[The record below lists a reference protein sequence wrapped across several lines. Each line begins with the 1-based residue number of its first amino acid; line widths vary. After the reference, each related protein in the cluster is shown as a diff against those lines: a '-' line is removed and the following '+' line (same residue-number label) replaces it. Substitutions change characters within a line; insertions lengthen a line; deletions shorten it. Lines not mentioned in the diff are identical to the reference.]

1 MSRTLLI
8 MAGGTGGH
16 IFPGLAVAEQARAA
30 GWEVVW
36 MGARGGMEERLVPR
50 YGYAAAWI
58 RARAARGKGLLQKLL
73 LPANLLFSFWE
84 SARHIRRIR
93 PDVVLGLGGYVAFPG
108 GMMAS
113 LLGRPLALHE
123 QNAIA
128 GLANRVLAGVCDKV
142 MVAFPQALRGAEWT
156 GNPVRAEIAAIAP
169 PEERF
174 RLRAGPLRLLVVGG
188 SLGAQ
193 ALNEAVPR
201 ALVRLAERPQVV
213 HQSGEKHLET
223 LRANYA
229 AAGVQGELVAFIDDM
244 ARRYAEADLVICRA
258 GAVTVAEL
266 SAGGM
271 ASILVPFPHAVD
283 DHQTANAR
291 FLAERGA
298 AILVPQNELTPERLA
313 ELVRSLD
320 RPALLKMAQKARAL
334 GKPEAAKVVAKR
346 CMELAERV
354 ARRAP

>member
-1 MSRTLLI
+1 MRTLLI

-30 GWEVVW
+30 GWQVVW

-50 YGYAAAWI
+50 HGYSTAWI
-58 RARAARGKGLLQKLL
+58 RAKAARGKGLMQKLL

-84 SARHIRRIR
+84 SARHIRRIQ

-113 LLGRPLALHE
+113 LLGKPLALHE

-128 GLANRVLAGVCDKV
+128 GLANKVLAGVSDKV
-142 MVAFPQALRGAEWT
+142 MVAFPEALKKAEWT
-156 GNPVRAEIAAIAP
+156 GNPVRADIASIP
-169 PEERF
+169 QPEERF
-174 RLRAGPLRLLVVGG
+174 RGRQGPLRILVVGG

-201 ALVRLAERPQVV
+201 ALALLSERPTVV
-213 HQSGEKHLET
+213 HQAGEKHIDT
-223 LRANYA
+223 LRTNYA

-258 GAVTVAEL
+258 GAVTIAEL

-271 ASILVPFPHAVD
+271 ASVLVPFPFAVD
-283 DHQTANAR
+283 DHQTANGR
-291 FLAERGA
+291 FLADRGA
-298 AILVPQNELTPERLA
+298 AVLLRQTELTPERLA
-313 ELVRSLD
+313 ELIRKMD
-320 RPALLKMAQKARAL
+320 RTTLLQMARNARGL
-334 GKPEAAKVVAKR
+334 GKPEAAKVVAQR
-346 CMELAERV
+346 CMELAR
-354 ARRAP
+354 

>member
-1 MSRTLLI
+1 MI

-16 IFPGLAVAEQARAA
+16 IFPGLAVAEEARAA
-30 GWEVVW
+30 GWHVVW

-50 YGYAAAWI
+50 HGIPAAWI

-73 LPANLLFSFWE
+73 LPVNLLYSFWD
-84 SARHIRRIR
+84 SARHIRSVR

-113 LLGRPLALHE
+113 LLGRPLAVHE

-128 GLANRVLAGVCDKV
+128 GLANRVLAGVSDKV
-142 MVAFPQALRGAEWT
+142 MVAFPDAIKAAEWT
-156 GNPVRAEIAAIAP
+156 GNPVRGAIARITA

-174 RLRAGPLRLLVVGG
+174 AGRSGALRLLVVGG

-201 ALVRLAERPQVV
+201 ALALLKDRPSVV
-213 HQSGEKHLET
+213 HQSGEKHLEA
-223 LRANYA
+223 LRAHYA
-229 AAGVQGELVAFIDDM
+229 AAQVEGELVAFIDDM

-258 GAVTVAEL
+258 GAVTIAEL
-266 SAGGM
+266 SAAGT
-271 ASILVPFPHAVD
+271 ASILVPFPYAVD

-291 FLAERGA
+291 FLAARGA
-298 AILVPQNELTPERLA
+298 AILLPQDELTAQRLA
-313 ELVRSLD
+313 QLIAALD
-320 RPALLKMAQKARAL
+320 RKTLLDMAQKARAL
-334 GKPEAAKVVAKR
+334 GKPDAARTVAAR
-346 CMELAERV
+346 CIELAE
-354 ARRAP
+354 ARAR

>member
-1 MSRTLLI
+1 MSRTLMI

-16 IFPGLAVAEQARAA
+16 IFPGLAVAEEARAA
-30 GWEVVW
+30 GWQVVW
-36 MGARGGMEERLVPR
+36 MGARGGMEERLVPPH
-50 YGYAAAWI
+50 GIPAAWI
-58 RARAARGKGLLQKLL
+58 RARAARGKGLVQKLV
-73 LPANLLFSFWE
+73 LPLNLLYSFWE
-84 SARHIRRIR
+84 SARHIRRLK

-142 MVAFPQALRGAEWT
+142 MVAFPGAIKGAEWT
-156 GNPVRAEIAAIAP
+156 GNPVRRAIAEIAP
-169 PEERF
+169 PAERF
-174 RLRAGPLRLLVVGG
+174 AARSGPLRLLVVGG

-201 ALVRLAERPQVV
+201 ALALLAERPRVV
-213 HQSGEKHLET
+213 HQAGEKHLAA
-223 LRANYA
+223 LRAHYD

-244 ARRYAEADLVICRA
+244 ARRYAESDLVICRA
-258 GAVTVAEL
+258 GAVTIAEL
-266 SAGGM
+266 SAAGT

-291 FLAERGA
+291 FLAERAA
-298 AILVPQNELTPERLA
+298 AILLPQRELTPQRLA
-313 ELVRSLD
+313 ALIGRLD
-320 RPALLKMAQKARAL
+320 RAALLEMAEKARAL
-334 GKPEAAKVVAKR
+334 GKPEAARTVAVR
-346 CMELAERV
+346 CMALAE
-354 ARRAP
+354 ARAA

>member
-1 MSRTLLI
+1 MNRTLLI

-16 IFPGLAVAEQARAA
+16 IFPGLAVAEEARAA
-30 GWEVVW
+30 GWQVVW

-50 YGYAAAWI
+50 HGYAAAWI

-73 LPANLLFSFWE
+73 LPANLLYSFWE
-84 SARHIRRIR
+84 SARHIRRLR

-123 QNAIA
+123 QNAVA
-128 GLANRVLAGVCDKV
+128 GLANRVLAGVSDKV

-156 GNPVRAEIAAIAP
+156 GNPVRGEIAAIAP
-169 PEERF
+169 PQERF
-174 RLRAGPLRLLVVGG
+174 RGRAGPLRLLVVGG

-193 ALNEAVPR
+193 ALNDAVPR
-201 ALVRLAERPQVV
+201 ALALLGERPQVV
-213 HQSGEKHLET
+213 HQSGEKHLER

-229 AAGVQGELVAFIDDM
+229 AAGVQGELVPFIDDM
-244 ARRYAEADLVICRA
+244 ARRYAEADVVICRA
-258 GAVTVAEL
+258 GAVTIAEL

-283 DHQTANAR
+283 DHQSANAR
-291 FLAERGA
+291 FLADRAA
-298 AILVPQNELTPERLA
+298 AILVPQTQLTPQRLA
-313 ELVRSLD
+313 ELVGSLD
-320 RPALLKMAQKARAL
+320 RAALLRMAEHARAL
-334 GKPEAAKVVAKR
+334 GKPDAAKVVAQR
-346 CMELAERV
+346 CMELAR
-354 ARRAP
+354 

>member
-1 MSRTLLI
+1 MRTLLI

-16 IFPGLAVAEQARAA
+16 IFPGLAVAQEARAQ
-30 GWEVVW
+30 GWQVVW

-50 YGYAAAWI
+50 QGYAAAWI

-73 LPANLLFSFWE
+73 LPANLLYSFWE

-128 GLANRVLAGVCDKV
+128 GLANRVLAGVSDKV
-142 MVAFPQALRGAEWT
+142 MVGFPQALRRAEWT

-174 RLRAGPLRLLVVGG
+174 RGRQGPMRLLVVGG

-201 ALVRLAERPQVV
+201 ALALLAERPWVV
-213 HQSGEKHLET
+213 HQSGEKQLEA
-223 LRANYA
+223 LRTAYA

-258 GAVTVAEL
+258 GAVTIAEL

-298 AILVPQNELTPERLA
+298 AILLPQPELSAERLA
-313 ELVRSLD
+313 TLIGALD
-320 RPALLKMAQKARAL
+320 RPALLKMAQNARAL
-334 GKPEAAKVVAKR
+334 GKPDAARVVAQR
-346 CMELAERV
+346 CMELAR
-354 ARRAP
+354 

>member
-1 MSRTLLI
+1 MRTLLI

-30 GWEVVW
+30 GWQVVW

-50 YGYAAAWI
+50 HGYAAAWI

-73 LPANLLFSFWE
+73 LPANLLLSFWE

-123 QNAIA
+123 QNAIP
-128 GLANRVLAGVCDKV
+128 GLANRVLAGVSDKV
-142 MVAFPQALRGAEWT
+142 MVAFPHALAKAEWT
-156 GNPVRAEIAAIAP
+156 GNPVRADIAAIAA

-174 RLRAGPLRLLVVGG
+174 RERDGPLRLLLVGG

-193 ALNEAVPR
+193 ALNETLPR
-201 ALVRLAERPQVV
+201 ALALLGGRARVV

-223 LRANYA
+223 LRGHYA

-258 GAVTVAEL
+258 GAVTIAEL

-271 ASILVPFPHAVD
+271 ASVLVPFPHAVD
-283 DHQTANAR
+283 DHQSANAR

-298 AILVPQNELTPERLA
+298 AILLPQAELSAERLA
-313 ELVRSLD
+313 ELIRGMD
-320 RPALLKMAQKARAL
+320 RATLLQMARNARGL
-334 GKPEAAKVVAKR
+334 GKPDAARVVAQR
-346 CMELAERV
+346 CMELAR
-354 ARRAP
+354 

>member
-1 MSRTLLI
+1 MRTLLI

-16 IFPGLAVAEQARAA
+16 IFPGLAVAEQARAQ
-30 GWEVVW
+30 GWQVVW

-50 YGYAAAWI
+50 QGYAAAWI

-73 LPANLLFSFWE
+73 LPANLLYSFWE

-113 LLGRPLALHE
+113 LLGRPLAVHE

-128 GLANRVLAGVCDKV
+128 GLANRVLAGVSDKV
-142 MVAFPQALRGAEWT
+142 MVGFPQALRRAEWT

-169 PEERF
+169 PQERF
-174 RLRAGPLRLLVVGG
+174 RGRQGAMRLLVVGG

-201 ALVRLAERPQVV
+201 ALALLAERPLIV
-213 HQSGEKHLET
+213 HQSGEKHLGA
-223 LRANYA
+223 LRTAYA

-244 ARRYAEADLVICRA
+244 ARRYTEADLVICRA
-258 GAVTVAEL
+258 GAVTIAEL

-291 FLAERGA
+291 FLAEHGA
-298 AILVPQNELTPERLA
+298 ALLLPQPELSAERLA
-313 ELVRSLD
+313 ALIGALD
-320 RPALLKMAQKARAL
+320 RPALLKMAQNARAL
-334 GKPEAAKVVAKR
+334 GKPDAARVVAQR
-346 CMELAERV
+346 CMELAR
-354 ARRAP
+354 

>member
-1 MSRTLLI
+1 MRTLLI

-30 GWEVVW
+30 GWQVVW

-50 YGYAAAWI
+50 YGYSTAWI
-58 RARAARGKGLLQKLL
+58 RAKAARGKGLMQKLL

-113 LLGRPLALHE
+113 LLGKPLALHE

-128 GLANRVLAGVCDKV
+128 GLANKVLAGVSDKV
-142 MVAFPQALRGAEWT
+142 MVAFPEALKKAEWT
-156 GNPVRAEIAAIAP
+156 GNPVRADIASIP
-169 PEERF
+169 QPEERF
-174 RLRAGPLRLLVVGG
+174 RGRQGPLRILVVGG

-201 ALVRLAERPQVV
+201 ALALLSDRPTVV
-213 HQSGEKHLET
+213 HQAGEKHIDT
-223 LRANYA
+223 LRANYV

-258 GAVTVAEL
+258 GAVTIAEL

-271 ASILVPFPHAVD
+271 ASALVPFPFAVD

-291 FLAERGA
+291 FLADRGA
-298 AILVPQNELTPERLA
+298 AVLLPQKELTPERLA
-313 ELVRSLD
+313 ELIRKMDRATLLQMARNARS
-320 RPALLKMAQKARAL
+320 L
-334 GKPEAAKVVAKR
+334 GKPEAAKVVAQR
-346 CMELAERV
+346 CMELAR
-354 ARRAP
+354 